1 MPGIIVNNSL
11 GHVFNLSASNN
22 IIPIHA
28 IYCKPFIVQISFN
41 GTMINTSIFNITP
54 EDGKLEGSWKQYA
67 LTNNETGTVTHH
79 CNFETLTG
87 SDCKLSVVGSYQ
99 NSAGRCTYKRGIGD
113 SSLNFL
119 KSDSSYT
126 LQCLDQSGYT
136 EVSSILHNTASDQRN
151 IFLENL
157 HNSPLPEPDEED
169 RCPSE
174 QDFIEVDGLT
184 VTAIAEG
191 SIHLLSWNK
200 ISEKFSECLSHYLLV
215 RIHRRLKPK
224 VIILSV
230 MKYRVDGHLNNIITD
245 ISEDQNYIYKVKAYF
260 KNSIKTQFSE
270 RVEIQTPMA
279 VNHNCSC
286 LTSDVHTNKTGIR
299 VPALVMD
306 RRAQIA

>member
-28 IYCKPFIVQISFN
+28 IFCKPFIVQISFN

-136 EVSSILHNTASDQRN
+136 EVSSILHNTG
-151 IFLENL
+151 IFQTFLS
-157 HNSPLPEPDEED
+157 NSF
-169 RCPSE
+169 C
-174 QDFIEVDGLT
+174 
-184 VTAIAEG
+184 
-191 SIHLLSWNK
+191 
-200 ISEKFSECLSHYLLV
+200 
-215 RIHRRLKPK
+215 
-224 VIILSV
+224 
-230 MKYRVDGHLNNIITD
+230 
-245 ISEDQNYIYKVKAYF
+245 
-260 KNSIKTQFSE
+260 
-270 RVEIQTPMA
+270 
-279 VNHNCSC
+279 
-286 LTSDVHTNKTGIR
+286 KTGLIMNAYESWLTIWRFLIR
-299 VPALVMD
+299 ANDVLEGLDVVRLQSDMETNAYN
-306 RRAQIA
+306 RKERTSAGRQIYFHR